1 MGDCEFLLYRYL
13 PQLVRLLNIE
23 SIRVY
28 LIAEEFLSED
38 DMEKLTPNPP
48 HYVGSQIVETLVKIV
63 KRKGERGLEK
73 FLSALRKSV
82 EAGYQPAHEELLEL
96 LTTDSLNKKQSPEM
110 NLPLEKVGSDSQRL
124 QDPVRLNEFGSTKE
138 ENCDDEEKLVDV
150 ERHSEEGIYNKG

>member
-1 MGDCEFLLYRYL
+1 MGGCEFLLYRYL
-13 PQLVRLLNIE
+13 PQLVHLLNIE

-63 KRKGERGLEK
+63 KRKGAKGLEK

-82 EAGYQPAHEELLEL
+82 DAGYQPGHEELLEL
-96 LTTDSLNKKQSPEM
+96 FKKDCLSTKHSPEM
-110 NLPLEKVGSDSQRL
+110 NLPLEEVGSDSQRL
-124 QDPVRLNEFGSTKE
+124 QDPVRLIEFGSTKE
-138 ENCDDEEKLVDV
+138 EKCDDDEEKLVDV
-150 ERHSEEGIYNKG
+150 ERHSEEGIL

>member
-1 MGDCEFLLYRYL
+1 MGGCEFLLYRHL

-23 SIRVY
+23 SIRMY

-82 EAGYQPAHEELLEL
+82 DDGYQPGHEELLEL
-96 LTTDSLNKKQSPEM
+96 LEKDCLNTKQSPEM
-110 NLPLEKVGSDSQRL
+110 GLPLEEVS
-124 QDPVRLNEFGSTKE
+124 STKE
-138 ENCDDEEKLVDV
+138 ENCDDEEKLVDI
-150 ERHSEEGIYNKG
+150 EHPEKGM